1 MLIEMLYETK
11 VLMFTQIV
19 SKQLIFTA
27 FICGLISFG
36 GADAGP
42 IDDANAA
49 RERGDSVQAIKL
61 YGNLAAYGDVEAQ
74 YCLGRMYYDDEGDYQ
89 EALHWFRRSAF
100 KGDARAQSYLGMM
113 YYLGEGVNKDY
124 REALKWFLLSAGQG
138 NADAQNWLG
147 VMYSEGKSV
156 TKSYKEAL
164 KWYRLA
170 AAQGHIRSQ
179 NALQTPEMIE
189 SANLKK

>member
-49 RERGDSVQAIKL
+49 RERGDSAQAIKL

-100 KGDARAQSYLGMM
+100 KGDARAQSYLVMM

>member
-1 MLIEMLYETK
+1 MLIDLLYGTK
-11 VLMFTQIV
+11 VLMFTQIT
-19 SKQLIFTA
+19 SKRFVFTT
-27 FICGLISFG
+27 FICGLLSFG
-36 GADAGP
+36 GAGAAP

-49 RERGDSVQAIKL
+49 RERGDSAQAIKL
-61 YGNLAAYGDVEAQ
+61 YSNLAAYGDVEAQ
-74 YCLGRMYYDDEGDYQ
+74 YSLGRMYYEGEGDYQ

-100 KGDARAQSYLGMM
+100 KGDARAQNHLGMM

-138 NADAQNWLG
+138 NADAQSWLG
-147 VMYSEGKSV
+147 VMYSEGKGV
-156 TKSYKEAL
+156 TKNYKEAL

-170 AAQGHIRSQ
+170 AAQGHVRSQ

-189 SANLKK
+189 SAKLKK